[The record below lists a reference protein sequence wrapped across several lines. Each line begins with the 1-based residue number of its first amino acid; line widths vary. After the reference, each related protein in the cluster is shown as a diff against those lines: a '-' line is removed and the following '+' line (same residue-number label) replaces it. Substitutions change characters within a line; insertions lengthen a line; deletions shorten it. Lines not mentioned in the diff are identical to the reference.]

1 MLSWYGRTWMGTVRQ
16 VTNGRLLVTSVTL
29 VGLIVAVLGIAR
41 HQYDQASYEADRA
54 VYETERSEY
63 ELCLVRV
70 ASSAKLSNLANATA
84 QLGTAQDKLS
94 DSLVATFEAIYGLA
108 QDPTSATA
116 IGFRAIVDQ
125 LRADVAVVSRAS
137 RAVTEAAGEYDRVDP
152 STCPPEPI
160 PPED

>member
-1 MLSWYGRTWMGTVRQ
+1 MSWYGRTWMGSVRQ
-16 VTNGRLLVTSVTL
+16 VTNGRLLVTSVVLLGL
-29 VGLIVAVLGIAR
+29 VLAVLGIAR
-41 HQYDQASYEADRA
+41 NQYEQASYEADRA

-70 ASSAKLSNLANATA
+70 VSSAKLSNLANATA

-94 DSLVATFEAIYGLA
+94 DSLVNTFEAIYGLA

-152 STCPPEPI
+152 STCPPEPT